1 MKISFFSSFKTG
13 TAGRRMAVWLC
24 IAACGLAIWLA
35 ARFVV
40 QVVARLAVRL
50 AVRPWRAAARAAWR
64 RAAVW
69 LCGFAV
75 CACGAVVVAAEPVV
89 VFPVCLRPAFG
100 SLYLPDVGVEHP
112 ALLVGIVGCEAATD
126 SARDGVSARGH
137 DRLRPYGGANDGGGL
152 SAADGRV
159 RGCVGLYS
167 HVGFIRENQRTGVGG
182 AWSLGRQTLA
192 LHYEYEGFA
201 LYHTHAAGF
210 SYATTFS
217 EDWRGGVFVRYKRRN
232 RIEDKADVGAVESG
246 LSVAGRLGAW
256 DLSFKAA
263 YEIPLQSRGIWQQ
276 ALGLLLTAS
285 YALSEDLC
293 IGAEVGKDI
302 RYPFEAAVGAAYRMG
317 RHFLF
322 FGQCGVYPLRLSLG
336 GGYTSSRMDV
346 LVSAAY
352 HPPLGAT
359 CQIGLSWKVR

>member
-50 AVRPWRAAARAAWR
+50 AVRPWRAAARAAMR
-64 RAAVW
+64 RMTVW
-69 LCGFAV
+69 LCGFA
-75 CACGAVVVAAEPVV
+75 ACVGGARAVAAEPVA

-100 SLYLPDVGVEHP
+100 ALYLPEVGVVHP
-112 ALLVGIVGCEAATD
+112 ALLAGFVGREAATD
-126 SARDGVSARGH
+126 SALDGVSARGR
-137 DRLRPYGGANDGGGL
+137 DRSRPYGGANGWG
-152 SAADGRV
+152 SGRV

-167 HVGFIRENQRTGVGG
+167 HVGFIRENQRTGVSG
-182 AWSLGRQTLA
+182 AWWLGRQTLA
-192 LHYEYEGFA
+192 LHYEFEGFA

-210 SYATTFS
+210 SYATAFT

-317 RHFLF
+317 GHFLF